1 MQNIEPKL
9 KGIDKYFITPEY
21 NNQNKKT
28 YLDIIENILILGVK
42 IIQFRSKNLDEK
54 SYNKLAI
61 IISEKCKQYNSLF
74 IINDFKNY
82 RKNNFC
88 DGIQFTSKN
97 ITNKDF
103 SKINKEVLFFW
114 FMP

>member
-28 YLDIIENILILGVK
+28 YLNIIENILILGVK
-42 IIQFRSKNLDEK
+42 IIQFRSKNLDEE

-61 IISEKCKQYNSLF
+61 SISEKCKQYNSLF

-82 RKNNFC
+82 RKIIFVMVFNLRL
-88 DGIQFTSKN
+88 
-97 ITNKDF
+97 
-103 SKINKEVLFFW
+103 KIL
-114 FMP
+114 

>member
-28 YLDIIENILILGVK
+28 YLNIIENILNLGVK
-42 IIQFRSKNLDEK
+42 IIQFRSKNLDEE
-54 SYNKLAI
+54 SYNRLALS
-61 IISEKCKQYNSLF
+61 ISDKCKQHNSLF

-82 RKNNFC
+82 RIF
-88 DGIQFTSKN
+88 
-97 ITNKDF
+97 
-103 SKINKEVLFFW
+103 
-114 FMP
+114 